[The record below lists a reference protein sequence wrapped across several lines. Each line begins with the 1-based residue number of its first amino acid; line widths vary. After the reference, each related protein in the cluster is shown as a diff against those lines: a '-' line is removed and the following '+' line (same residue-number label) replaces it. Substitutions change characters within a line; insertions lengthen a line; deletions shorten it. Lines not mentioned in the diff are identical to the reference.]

1 MHDDWYN
8 LRYGVRLINPFIIH
22 EEKEKKGGGENQI
35 TTDRHLII
43 KIRNGDWKYM
53 KTIQQ
58 FFPFV
63 ISIDNRVRRDYY
75 ISLEKVEIP
84 DRKQIVM
91 TLHQI
96 HWRRIGSSREGVHRW
111 GILGWKITSSEEQLR
126 KWCR

>member
-1 MHDDWYN
+1 
-8 LRYGVRLINPFIIH
+8 
-22 EEKEKKGGGENQI
+22 
-35 TTDRHLII
+35 
-43 KIRNGDWKYM
+43 M

-96 HWRRIGSSREGVHRW
+96 HWRRIGSGQEGVHRW
-111 GILGWKITSSEEQLR
+111 GILG
-126 KWCR
+126 